1 MLQQIQAEQQANSPA
16 ETFAAEGCSV
26 QDVDEDLTSALLD
39 SLIEGMLK

>member
-16 ETFAAEGCSV
+16 ETFAAETV

-39 SLIEGMLK
+39 SLIEGMLKYL